1 MKNKKTHIE
10 LLRIIAIYL
19 VLFNHTWIFGFS
31 YFNSVV
37 DTPMYWVYLFFSI
50 LVKIDV
56 PIFFMISGALLLNK
70 EESIEDLI
78 KKRFFRFIIVILLFS
93 LISYIYLVIKGNVDH
108 FSIIEYLKM
117 TYEGSITPQYWFL
130 YRYLAFLLLLP
141 LLRPMVKNISNKT
154 MHYIFLLY
162 LTVQVVFVL
171 QYLVSDGRLS
181 YNGCFELFIMQD
193 LIIFP
198 LLGYYIENRLPEE
211 KQTTSLLIK
220 CTVASIIVLMTSC
233 LLTYHSCTIIGE
245 WQEATCQTFFNTFI
259 IIPTGTVYLGIKM
272 LFMKKTFSETIIK
285 IITVVGSC
293 TFGIYLL
300 EQIYRE
306 ETIDI
311 YVKENGNSVKTDL
324 KELPLPPDKAFI
336 SMETP

>member
-1 MKNKKTHIE
+1 
-10 LLRIIAIYL
+10 
-19 VLFNHTWIFGFS
+19 
-31 YFNSVV
+31 
-37 DTPMYWVYLFFSI
+37 
-50 LVKIDV
+50 
-56 PIFFMISGALLLNK
+56 
-70 EESIEDLI
+70 
-78 KKRFFRFIIVILLFS
+78 
-93 LISYIYLVIKGNVDH
+93 
-108 FSIIEYLKM
+108 
-117 TYEGSITPQYWFL
+117 
-130 YRYLAFLLLLP
+130 
-141 LLRPMVKNISNKT
+141 
-154 MHYIFLLY
+154 
-162 LTVQVVFVL
+162 
-171 QYLVSDGRLS
+171 
-181 YNGCFELFIMQD
+181 MQD

-311 YVKENGNSVKTDL
+311 YWNLTDTIGSYCASIVWITC
-324 KELPLPPDKAFI
+324 AFFI
-336 SMETP
+336 GLVVTIVIRSIPYMKKLI